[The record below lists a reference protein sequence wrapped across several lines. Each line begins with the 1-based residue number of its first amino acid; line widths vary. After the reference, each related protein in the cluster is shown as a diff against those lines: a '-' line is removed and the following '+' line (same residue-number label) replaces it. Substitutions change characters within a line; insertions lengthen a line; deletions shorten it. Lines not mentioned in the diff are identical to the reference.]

1 MMKVRF
7 EPGPDGSANDNW
19 NEPLNSGDDGQD

>member
-1 MMKVRF
+1 MKVKF
-7 EPGPDGSANDNW
+7 EPGPDGSATDNW